1 MDPRGPH
8 RSKNN
13 ATVSLRHAPHIPSTP
28 PPSAPSHRR
37 PSAPAAALSP
47 ECNNMF
53 YQPEVNLASGSSV
66 PLRGPIYSLQTN
78 LTSHNGPERSPT
90 LSLNEPLLPETVQI
104 SPSFIKK
111 TIYAITKPKTKS
123 IKERSQNEKLSKSS
137 RKNGASKNC
146 SPSVTVS
153 SSTHT
158 NGHIPSRDIADR
170 PPLPLPDF
178 AMAPRLPTHECS
190 AYYTSPRDTSIDRA
204 PNLIHC
210 LQKNETEGYCVCGIR
225 TIQSVLIQGWT
236 VHRSS
241 EPSSFG
247 RLYYIN
253 ERENAIGWEL
263 PPEIEEQL
271 SHELRV
277 MLEELKQHPPGK

>member
-1 MDPRGPH
+1 MNRYYRNCSD
-8 RSKNN
+8 K
-13 ATVSLRHAPHIPSTP
+13 
-28 PPSAPSHRR
+28 
-37 PSAPAAALSP
+37 
-47 ECNNMF
+47 
-53 YQPEVNLASGSSV
+53 
-66 PLRGPIYSLQTN
+66 
-78 LTSHNGPERSPT
+78 
-90 LSLNEPLLPETVQI
+90 
-104 SPSFIKK
+104 SFIIKK

-178 AMAPRLPTHECS
+178 AMPRGFPLMSAVHTIRALVTPLLTGRRTYTLPTEE
-190 AYYTSPRDTSIDRA
+190 RDG
-204 PNLIHC
+204 
-210 LQKNETEGYCVCGIR
+210 GYCVCGIR

-277 MLEELKQHPPGK
+277 MLRNSNSILPANDWCFKPCVCVCVHLGYTQMIDCVIT